1 MISGVWFQNKTMGL
15 PLNETNGRKQTEY
28 NVVRKS
34 KDTTSGY
41 NSLRQRQNRTRG
53 GYILGVI
60 ERFPK
65 LQLLGY
71 WHHAYIYING
81 YLNKNVYWSVY
92 NLHICRAH
100 RPSEVENNNT
110 LIQVY
115 VILVHVPTQWIS
127 CLREL
132 PL

>member
-1 MISGVWFQNKTMGL
+1 MGGNKLNIMLSGNLKIQLLGITVYDK
-15 PLNETNGRKQTEY
+15 GRIEHA
-28 NVVRKS
+28 
-34 KDTTSGY
+34 
-41 NSLRQRQNRTRG
+41 G